1 MKYEIITD
9 LFDVEKMAEEPFLS
23 DDEILVHIDY
33 ADLRT
38 LKRRGTF
45 KKAIVLDIDTLEG
58 EWIDKFIE
66 NVKSLLP
73 PLDSLRAFMMNYI
86 ACDENLLLYSDITK
100 LWQYF
105 TRIKYKEGE
114 GYLDDT
120 YDSFID
126 CLWTVRIRRSMPK
139 GALKIQMLVSSE
151 KTEQDKQEDEK
162 YEQMMEEYRKP
173 FFPPIDLPEF
183 VFTPTNN
190 E

>member
-1 MKYEIITD
+1 MNYEIITD
-9 LFDVEKMAEEPFLS
+9 RFEVEKMAEDMFLS

-38 LKRRGTF
+38 LKRHGTF
-45 KKAIVLDIDTLEG
+45 KKAIILDIDTLEG
-58 EWIDKFIE
+58 EWTDKFIE

-86 ACDENLLLYSDITK
+86 ACDEDLLLYSDITK

-105 TRIKYKEGE
+105 THIKYKEGDT
-114 GYLDDT
+114 DDT

-139 GALKIQMLVSSE
+139 GALKIQLLVSSE
-151 KTEQDKQEDEK
+151 KTVQDKQEDEK
-162 YEQMMEEYRKP
+162 YEQMLEEYRKP
-173 FFPPIDLPEF
+173 FFPPLDLSIIDIIP
-183 VFTPTNN
+183 N
-190 E
+190 EKE

>member
-1 MKYEIITD
+1 MNYEIITD
-9 LFDVEKMAEEPFLS
+9 RFEIEKMAEEPFLS

-86 ACDENLLLYSDITK
+86 ACDEDLLLYSDIAK

-105 TRIKYKEGE
+105 TRIKYKEE
-114 GYLDDT
+114 DTDDT

-139 GALKIQMLVSSE
+139 GALKIQLLVSSE
-151 KTEQDKQEDEK
+151 KTVQDKQEDEK

-173 FFPPIDLPEF
+173 FFAPIDFPEF
-183 VFTPTNN
+183 VLTNN
-190 E
+190 NE

>member
-9 LFDVEKMAEEPFLS
+9 RFEVEKMAEDLFLS

-38 LKRRGTF
+38 LKRHGTF
-45 KKAIVLDIDTLEG
+45 KKAIILDIDKLEG
-58 EWIDKFIE
+58 EWTDKFIE

-73 PLDSLRAFMMNYI
+73 PLDYLRAFMMNYI

-105 TRIKYKEGE
+105 TRIKYKEG
-114 GYLDDT
+114 YPDDT

-126 CLWTVRIRRSMPK
+126 CLWTVRIRRSMSN

-173 FFPPIDLPEF
+173 FFVPIDLPEF
-183 VFTPTNN
+183 VLTDNK

>member
-1 MKYEIITD
+1 MNYEIITD
-9 LFDVEKMAEEPFLS
+9 RFEIEKMAEDIFLS

-38 LKRRGTF
+38 LKRHGTF
-45 KKAIVLDIDTLEG
+45 KKAIILDIDTLEG
-58 EWIDKFIE
+58 EWTDKFIE

-86 ACDENLLLYSDITK
+86 ACNEDLLLYSDITK

-105 TRIKYKEGE
+105 TRIKYKEGDT
-114 GYLDDT
+114 DDT

-139 GALKIQMLVSSE
+139 GALKIQLLVSSE
-151 KTEQDKQEDEK
+151 KTVQDKQEDEK
-162 YEQMMEEYRKP
+162 YEQMLEEYRKP
-173 FFPPIDLPEF
+173 FFLPLDLPIIDII
-183 VFTPTNN
+183 PN
-190 E
+190 EKE